1 MYEPTTQDQRVEVRP
16 KVVGS
21 NPAKVPEIK
30 ASIAGY
36 RQLTEAEQAMINRV
50 KAVAQEVAHLVT
62 DVRDFV
68 ESNPLEQDDVTRLN
82 PARWAALA
90 DTDFQ
95 VGFMKLV
102 RSIARP
108 TTY

>member
-1 MYEPTTQDQRVEVRP
+1 MYEKKAEDGKLEVKSIVTQATPV
-16 KVVGS
+16 
-21 NPAKVPEIK
+21 K
-30 ASIAGY
+30 ASIKGY
-36 RQLTEAEQAMINRV
+36 RQLSDAEQALINRV
-50 KAVAQEVAHLVT
+50 KATAEEVAHLVT

-68 ESNPLEQDDVTRLN
+68 ESNPLEHDGVTRLN

-102 RSIARP
+102 RAIARP

>member
-1 MYEPTTQDQRVEVRP
+1 MYAQANDDKRLEVKSKSPSHYASATEPV
-16 KVVGS
+16 
-21 NPAKVPEIK
+21 K
-30 ASIAGY
+30 ASIMGY
-36 RQLTEAEQAMINRV
+36 RQLSEAEQALINRV
-50 KAVAQEVAHLVT
+50 KQVAQDVAHLVT
-62 DVRDFV
+62 DVRDFT
-68 ESNPLEQDDVTRLN
+68 ESNPLELDDVTRLN

-108 TTY
+108 STY

>member
-1 MYEPTTQDQRVEVRP
+1 MYEKKAEDGKLEVRSHYAIMEQATP
-16 KVVGS
+16 V
-21 NPAKVPEIK
+21 K
-30 ASIAGY
+30 ASIKGY
-36 RQLTEAEQAMINRV
+36 RQLSDAEQALINRV
-50 KAVAQEVAHLVT
+50 KATAEEVAHLVT

-68 ESNPLEQDDVTRLN
+68 ESNPLEHDGVTRLN

-90 DTDFQ
+90 DTDLQ

-102 RSIARP
+102 RAIARP